1 MSNNKGSVTKL
12 LGNRLFIG
20 LLATAAVI
28 VTISAMQNARTD
40 KTSTQQTPVE
50 KEVSAVVPQDDSPKI
65 DEEVANEMLETILP
79 VDEYTD
85 ESEIPKDITYKL
97 PLSGEMQRDF
107 SGDNLIWDETMQD
120 WRTHNGVDIASDTGD
135 EVDTAAPGKV
145 IYAAFDERYGYVV
158 KVDHQNGV
166 TTVYKNLGKITVK
179 EGDNVDEGQMIG
191 TVGDSYSFESA
202 QKAHLHFEVLE
213 DGSYK
218 NPVNFIN

>member
-28 VTISAMQNARTD
+28 VTISAMQNAKTD
-40 KTSTQQTPVE
+40 KTSTQQIPVE
-50 KEVSAVVPQDDSPKI
+50 KEVSAVIPQDDSSKI
-65 DEEVANEMLETILP
+65 DEKVANEMLETILP
-79 VDEYTD
+79 VDEQMD
-85 ESEIPKDITYKL
+85 EPPKSITYKL
-97 PLSGEMQRDF
+97 PVSGEMQRDF
-107 SGDNLIWDETMQD
+107 SGDNLIWDETMKD
-120 WRTHNGVDIASDTGD
+120 WRTHNGVDIASSVGD
-135 EVDTAAPGKV
+135 EVDTAAAGKV

-191 TVGDSYSFESA
+191 TVGDSHSFESA
-202 QKAHLHFEVLE
+202 QSAHLHFEVLE
-213 DGSYK
+213 DGGYK